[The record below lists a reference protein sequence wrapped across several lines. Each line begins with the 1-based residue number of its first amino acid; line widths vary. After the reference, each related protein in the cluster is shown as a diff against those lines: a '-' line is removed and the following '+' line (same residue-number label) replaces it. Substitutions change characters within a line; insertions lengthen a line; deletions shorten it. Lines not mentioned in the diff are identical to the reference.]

1 MHAMFISN
9 AHQLHD
15 ESCTICLFRRWFLL
29 FVPIDLMNIMCKQIM
44 TGTASTVYI
53 HPSRAR
59 SLCFAILLHFNS
71 IQTKSHQIEQQDRE
85 GEEDRETE
93 LTNYIEIV
101 KRMCLWSWIAFQA
114 ANLVWN
120 LFFSWIE
127 IVQTNLKRWFHLH
140 SNDHP
145 VACTWAD
152 SVLFRSFFLCVW
164 LQLSFVSSLNCVY
177 LKLAINGSVLMT
189 LEFHMHQVAKYV
201 LWRRK

>member
-1 MHAMFISN
+1 MHAIYISN

-15 ESCTICLFRRWFLL
+15 ESCTICFFRRWFLL

-53 HPSRAR
+53 HPSRTR
-59 SLCFAILLHFNS
+59 SLCFAILLHFNW

-85 GEEDRETE
+85 EEGDWETE
-93 LTNYIEIV
+93 PTNYIEIV
-101 KRMCLWSWIAFQA
+101 KRMCLCSWIAFQA

-145 VACTWAD
+145 VVVRGQTPFYFVFFV
-152 SVLFRSFFLCVW
+152 SMITTLFCFQFELCVPKIGNKW
-164 LQLSFVSSLNCVY
+164 
-177 LKLAINGSVLMT
+177 
-189 LEFHMHQVAKYV
+189 
-201 LWRRK
+201 